1 MIEINVLNQVISNE
15 YACYNGDSA
24 EVLKGLPDES
34 IHYSIFS
41 PPFASLYTYSNSTR
55 DMGNSRTRSEFY
67 EHFKFLIKELH
78 RVLKSGRL
86 LSFHCMNLPTS
97 KQNDGFIGIH
107 NFRGELVRI
116 FEEVGF
122 VFHSEVC
129 IWKDPVIAQQ
139 RTKALGLLHK
149 QVVKDSAMSRQGIPD
164 YLVTMRKLGDN
175 QEPISGGF
183 EYYNGTDELDPN
195 AKFDASN
202 GRLNRGSI
210 ETWQRYASPVWM
222 DINPSN
228 TLQHKSCRSEKD
240 ERHICPLQLEVIER
254 ALQLWTNEGDIVLTP
269 FGGIGSEGY
278 QALKMKRKAILCEL
292 KKEYF
297 EQIPKNMEMA
307 IKERVNSVGL
317 FDELN

>member
-1 MIEINVLNQVISNE
+1 MKEVNVLNQVVENE
-15 YACYNGDSA
+15 YAAYNGDSC

-41 PPFASLYTYSNSTR
+41 PPFASLYTYTNSNR
-55 DMGNSRTRSEFY
+55 DLGNCKSRTEFY
-67 EHFKFLIKELH
+67 EHFKFIIKELY

-86 LSFHCMNLPTS
+86 VSFHCMNLPTS

-107 NFRGELVRI
+107 DFRGELVRI

-164 YLVTMRKLGDN
+164 YLVTMRKLGVN
-175 QEPISGGF
+175 EEPISGGF
-183 EYYNGTDELDPN
+183 TYYNGTDTLDN
-195 AKFDASN
+195 RAVFDESN

-228 TLQHKSCRSEKD
+228 TLQKTSCRSEKD
-240 ERHICPLQLEVIER
+240 ERHICPLQLDVIER
-254 ALQLWTNEGDIVLTP
+254 ALQLWTNEGDVVLTP

-278 QALKMKRKAILCEL
+278 QSLKMGRKAILCEL

-307 IKERVNSVGL
+307 LQERQNSRGL
-317 FDELN
+317 FD

>member
-1 MIEINVLNQVISNE
+1 MENVKCINQVVTDD
-15 YACYNGDSA
+15 YAVYHGDST
-24 EVLKGLPDES
+24 ELIKGLDDNS
-34 IHYSIFS
+34 IDYSIFS
-41 PPFASLYTYSNSTR
+41 PPFASLYTYSNSNR

-67 EHFKFLIKELH
+67 KHFEYLAKELH
-78 RVLKSGRL
+78 RVIKKGRL

-97 KQNDGFIGIH
+97 KQNDGYIGIH
-107 NFRGELVRI
+107 DFRGEMVRI
-116 FEEVGF
+116 FEGAGF

-129 IWKDPVIAQQ
+129 IWKDPVVAQQ

-149 QVVKDSAMSRQGIPD
+149 QIVKDSAMSRQGIPD

-175 QEPISGGF
+175 KEPISGGF
-183 EYYNGTDELDPN
+183 EYYNGTDTFTEEFKEED
-195 AKFDASN
+195 

-210 ETWQRYASPVWM
+210 MTWQRYASPVWM

-240 ERHICPLQLEVIER
+240 ERHICPLQLDVIER
-254 ALQLWTNEGDIVLTP
+254 ALQLWSNKGDTILSP

-278 QALKMKRKAILCEL
+278 QSILMDRKPVLFEL
-292 KKEYF
+292 KSEYF

-307 IKERVNSVGL
+307 LRECKQQSL
-317 FDELN
+317 F

>member
-1 MIEINVLNQVISNE
+1 MKVLDQVIKE
-15 YACYNGDSA
+15 QYAAYNGDSC

-41 PPFASLYTYSNSTR
+41 PPFASLYTYSASNR
-55 DMGNSRTRSEFY
+55 DMGNCRSRSEFY
-67 EHFKFLIKELH
+67 DHFEYIVKELH

-86 LSFHCMNLPTS
+86 VSFHCMNLPTS

-107 NFRGELVRI
+107 DFRGELIRV
-116 FEEVGF
+116 FERAGF

-164 YLVTMRKLGDN
+164 YLVTMRKLGTN
-175 QEPISGGF
+175 PEPISGGF
-183 EYYNGTDELDPN
+183 QYYNGTDKLDPS
-195 AKFDASN
+195 AKFDESN

-222 DINPSN
+222 DINPSC
-228 TLQHKSCRSEKD
+228 TLQHRSARAEKD
-240 ERHICPLQLEVIER
+240 ERHICPLQLDVIER

-278 QALKMKRKAILCEL
+278 QSLKMGRKAILCEL
-292 KKEYF
+292 KPEYF
-297 EQIPKNMEMA
+297 AQIAPNMEMA
-307 IKERVNSVGL
+307 INERTNSRGL
-317 FDELN
+317 FD

>member
-1 MIEINVLNQVISNE
+1 MDKLNVKVANQVITEE
-15 YACYNGDSA
+15 YACYNGDSV
-24 EVLKGLPDES
+24 ELLKGIPTES

-41 PPFASLYTYSNSTR
+41 PPFASLYTYSASNR
-55 DMGNSRTRSEFY
+55 DMGNCRTRSEFY
-67 EHFKFLIKELH
+67 DHFEYLVKEIH

-86 LSFHCMNLPTS
+86 VSFHCMNLPTS

-107 NFRGELVRI
+107 DFRGELIRV
-116 FEEVGF
+116 FEKAGF

-175 QEPISGGF
+175 PEPISGGF
-183 EYYNGTDELDPN
+183 KYYNGTDELDEN
-195 AKFDASN
+195 AKFDESN

-228 TLQHKSCRSEKD
+228 TLQHRSCRSEKD
-240 ERHICPLQLEVIER
+240 ERHICPLQLDVIER

-278 QALKMKRKAILCEL
+278 QALKMNRKAILCEL

-307 IKERVNSVGL
+307 LQERQNSRGL
-317 FDELN
+317 FD